1 MKSYRRT
8 PIEKKYLAV
17 KMLQA
22 NCRTFRDNFVPRI
35 RQVARELQLT
45 PQNVKLL
52 WDNRVDILKRSESRI
67 PESKRKEIDK
77 KVKKELDNKVESW
90 LQQSK
95 RKDYNEVP
103 VKELIK
109 SFGELT
115 DMIEAKAGM

>member
-1 MKSYRRT
+1 MKSYSRT

-22 NCRTFRDNFVPRI
+22 NCRTFKDNFVPRI
-35 RQVARELQLT
+35 RQVARELKLT

-52 WDNRVDILKRSESRI
+52 WDNREDILKRSESRI

-77 KVKKELDNKVESW
+77 KVRKELDIKLDSW
-90 LQQSK
+90 LKQSK
-95 RKDYNEVP
+95 RKNYKEVP

-115 DMIEAKAGM
+115 DMIQAIDGL

>member
-22 NCRTFRDNFVPRI
+22 NCRTFRDGFVPRI
-35 RQVARELQLT
+35 RQVARELDLT

-52 WDNRVDILKRSESRI
+52 WDNREDILKRSETKI

-77 KVKKELDNKVESW
+77 KVKKQLDNKVESW

-115 DMIEAKAGM
+115 DMIEAKAGL

>member
-1 MKSYRRT
+1 MISYSRT

-52 WDNRVDILKRSESRI
+52 WDNREAILKRSESRI
-67 PESKRKEIDK
+67 PESKRKEIDQNLG
-77 KVKKELDNKVESW
+77 KVKKNVH
-90 LQQSK
+90 
-95 RKDYNEVP
+95 
-103 VKELIK
+103 
-109 SFGELT
+109 
-115 DMIEAKAGM
+115 

>member
-1 MKSYRRT
+1 MKSYSRT

-35 RQVARELQLT
+35 RQVARDLKLT

-52 WDNRVDILKRSESRI
+52 WDNREDILKRSESRI

-77 KVKKELDNKVESW
+77 KVMHELDDKVELW
-90 LQQSK
+90 IKQSK
-95 RKDYNEVP
+95 RKDYKKLP
-103 VKELIK
+103 VKELVK

-115 DMIEAKAGM
+115 DMIQAMKGM

>member
-22 NCRTFRDNFVPRI
+22 NCRTFRDGFVPRI
-35 RQVARELQLT
+35 RQVARELDLT

-52 WDNRVDILKRSESRI
+52 WDNREDILKRSETKI
-67 PESKRKEIDK
+67 PESKRKEIDS
-77 KVKKELDNKVESW
+77 KVNKELDNKVESW

-115 DMIEAKAGM
+115 DMIEAKEGL

>member
-1 MKSYRRT
+1 MKSYSRT

-22 NCRTFRDNFVPRI
+22 NCRTFRDDFVPRI
-35 RQVARELQLT
+35 RQVARELELT

-52 WDNRVDILKRSESRI
+52 WDNREDILKRSETKI
-67 PESKRKEIDK
+67 HESKRKEIDS
-77 KVKKELDNKVESW
+77 KVNKELDNKVESW

-115 DMIEAKAGM
+115 DMIEAKAGL

>member
-22 NCRTFRDNFVPRI
+22 NCRTFRDDFVPRI
-35 RQVARELQLT
+35 RQVARELELT

-52 WDNRVDILKRSESRI
+52 WDNREDILKRSETKI
-67 PESKRKEIDK
+67 PESKRKEIDS
-77 KVKKELDNKVESW
+77 KVNKELDNKVESW

-115 DMIEAKAGM
+115 DMIEAKAGL

>member
-1 MKSYRRT
+1 MKSYSRT

-22 NCRTFRDNFVPRI
+22 NCRTFRDGFIPRI
-35 RQVARELQLT
+35 RQGARELELT

-52 WDNRVDILKRSESRI
+52 WDNREDILKRSETKI
-67 PESKRKEIDK
+67 PESKRKELDS
-77 KVKKELDNKVESW
+77 KVNKELDNKVESW

-115 DMIEAKAGM
+115 DMIEAKAGL

>member
-1 MKSYRRT
+1 M
-8 PIEKKYLAV
+8 
-17 KMLQA
+17 
-22 NCRTFRDNFVPRI
+22 
-35 RQVARELQLT
+35 
-45 PQNVKLL
+45 
-52 WDNRVDILKRSESRI
+52 
-67 PESKRKEIDK
+67 ESKLTEKVNGLMEKYSNSFRFAFLPHFNGVSFRISKSGERGNLQ

-115 DMIEAKAGM
+115 DMIEAKAGL

>member
-22 NCRTFRDNFVPRI
+22 NCRTFRDGFVPRI
-35 RQVARELQLT
+35 RQVARELDLT

-52 WDNRVDILKRSESRI
+52 WDNREDILKRSETKI
-67 PESKRKEIDK
+67 PESKRKEIDS
-77 KVKKELDNKVESW
+77 KVNKELDNKVELW

-95 RKDYNEVP
+95 RKDYSQLP
-103 VKELIK
+103 VKELVK
-109 SFGELT
+109 SFGELA
-115 DMIEAKAGM
+115 DMIQAMKGM

>member
-1 MKSYRRT
+1 MKSYSRT

-22 NCRTFRDNFVPRI
+22 NCRTFRDDFVPRI
-35 RQVARELQLT
+35 RQVARELELT

-52 WDNRVDILKRSESRI
+52 WDNREDILKRSETKI
-67 PESKRKEIDK
+67 PESKRKEIDS
-77 KVKKELDNKVESW
+77 KVNKELDNKVESW

-115 DMIEAKAGM
+115 DMIEAKAGL